1 MLTLRK
7 NENNDEHNRYFFL
20 WVRKSFRPWSLLQP
34 FLSCSTCMIG
44 TEKPAEFHCMKGP
57 QFQTCQ
63 LFPSH
68 SRHVYGYDCLAIFNV
83 FHCKCVYVFM
93 PCQKT
98 THLFA
103 SAAFVTASVKNSIKD
118 FQPCAPFFGFNQH
131 TPPRLS
137 RLVHQKG
144 HISVCMARAGPSRQR
159 VIQ

>member
-83 FHCKCVYVFM
+83 FHCKCVYVLM
-93 PCQKT
+93 PCQKQRIFLQVLLLSL
-98 THLFA
+98 HLLKTLSRTFNLVPLFLV
-103 SAAFVTASVKNSIKD
+103 STNTLHPGFPDLSIKKATSV
-118 FQPCAPFFGFNQH
+118 FAW
-131 TPPRLS
+131 
-137 RLVHQKG
+137 LVLDLPG
-144 HISVCMARAGPSRQR
+144 NV
-159 VIQ
+159 